1 MNPPL
6 KWHDFLTL
14 ILTDFFSGSPYD
26 VESEVDLLSQKQFLD
41 NVVIH
46 KREGPFLRPL
56 PDGMTELADY
66 NLISFKSHQD
76 TFEEWTLEELLAHYV
91 AYRKLKSPSH
101 QHLLPKEQFKLFGL
115 SARFPTE
122 MAKRVQFQPVQP
134 GVYDRIGD
142 LKPIRLIVLNEL
154 PMEQH
159 NAMLQLLSA
168 KENQLRYACQEY
180 RQYNKDSSSL
190 IQQLVDLYQ
199 QEGVKMTIT
208 MAELKKQV
216 RAEVLESLTPE
227 ETIDITKKAPVEVRL
242 EGVPVEKRLEGV
254 PVEKR
259 LEGVPAE
266 ERLKGLPAEEV
277 FKAFPREEIE
287 KYIKRLNEKSSE
299 SGDAG
304 A

>member
-1 MNPPL
+1 MSPPL

-26 VESEVDLLSQKQFLD
+26 VESEVDLSSQKQFLD

-46 KREGPFLRPL
+46 QREGPFLRPL

-122 MAKRVQFQPVQP
+122 MAKRVQLQPVQP

-199 QEGVKMTIT
+199 QEGAKMTIT

-216 RAEVLESLTPE
+216 RAEFLESLTPE
-227 ETIDITKKAPVEVRL
+227 ETIDITKKAPVDVRL
-242 EGVPVEKRLEGV
+242 
-254 PVEKR
+254 
-259 LEGVPAE
+259 
-266 ERLKGLPAEEV
+266 
-277 FKAFPREEIE
+277 
-287 KYIKRLNEKSSE
+287 
-299 SGDAG
+299 
-304 A
+304 